1 MTAADNYSQQIKD
14 QALLLGFS
22 ACGIARVA
30 PIHEEQSYFMEWL
43 KRGYNGDMHYL
54 ENNTAL
60 RFDPSL
66 LVNNVR
72 SVIMVALNYY
82 PLQKQHISIPQIAYY
97 AYGEDYH
104 AVVKQKLKALLGYIN
119 EQITSVS
126 GRYFC
131 DSAPVLER
139 YWACKAGLGWIGKN
153 GLLLLPRKG
162 SYFFLGSL
170 FVDIELSP
178 DIPLTNRCGTCHRCI
193 DACPTKALRAPYIM
207 DARKC
212 LSYLTIEYRGELP
225 ENFASFA
232 GNKIYGCDECQ
243 KVCPWNRFATP
254 CDEERLQPTHAF
266 LSLNREKMLNMTE
279 KEFDLLFKRSAV
291 KRCKFTG
298 WQRNVKA
305 VIDCSKEKN
314 DKKEILI

>member
-1 MTAADNYSQQIKD
+1 MTVLENYSRQIKE

-22 ACGIARVA
+22 ACGIARVS
-30 PIHEEQSYFMEWL
+30 PVREEQSYFVEWL

-54 ENNTAL
+54 ENNMQI

-66 LVNNVR
+66 LVKDVR

-82 PLQKQHISIPQIAYY
+82 PSQKQNISVPQIAYY

-104 AVVKQKLKALLGYIN
+104 VVVKQKLKALLEYIN
-119 EQITSVS
+119 KQISPVL

-139 YWACKAGLGWIGKN
+139 YWAYKAGLGWIGKN
-153 GLLLLPRKG
+153 GLLLLPQKG

-178 DIPLTNRCGTCHRCI
+178 DTPLANHCGTCHRCI
-193 DACPTKALRAPYIM
+193 EACPTKAFQAPYIM

-212 LSYLTIEYRGELP
+212 LSYLTIEFHGELP
-225 ENFASFA
+225 PNFVSFA
-232 GNKIYGCDECQ
+232 DNKVYGCDECQ
-243 KVCPWNRFATP
+243 KVCPWNKFATP
-254 CDEERLQPTHAF
+254 CNEERLQPTRDF
-266 LSLNREKMLNMTE
+266 LSLDKDKMLNMTE
-279 KEFDLLFKRSAV
+279 KEFDLLFKYSAV
-291 KRCKFTG
+291 RRCKYTG

-305 VIDCSKEKN
+305 IIDHH
-314 DKKEILI
+314 